1 MEMEKGEL
9 KRENEGGIAMR
20 EIVEEW
26 VR

>member
-9 KRENEGGIAMR
+9 NGENEGGIATG